1 MKFTEKEIQQ
11 IIREEYRAVRLEQL
25 AKKKTIIEDE
35 EMDIINKMLST
46 IEQFGNDP
54 EVIDALG
61 TAGLSGAIKAIKDK
75 ILSNQDPGSD
85 SEGLDSVMEKKENCF
100 AKGKYKTFKGK
111 AKCIQRTK
119 GLNKKSADAYVAK
132 VLRDMGE
139 IE

>member
-61 TAGLSGAIKAIKDK
+61 AAGLSGAIKAIKDK
-75 ILSNQDPGSD
+75 YPKQ
-85 SEGLDSVMEKKENCF
+85 
-100 AKGKYKTFKGK
+100 
-111 AKCIQRTK
+111 
-119 GLNKKSADAYVAK
+119 
-132 VLRDMGE
+132 
-139 IE
+139 